1 MKLEIEISDFYLEE
15 EELESGLKEYVKRE
29 VLNEIQ
35 KSIKQK
41 VEDHL
46 TLQIKAEVEKNMYQ
60 QMNLFIKDFIKTGEV
75 KSAIKSGTMV
85 TLEEFVKEKFTS
97 SNGWMS
103 ADETI
108 KKLATQFSSEMK
120 QRYDLLFASQLVA
133 KMHENQMLKD
143 DVAQKLLS
151 NDK

>member
-1 MKLEIEISDFYLEE
+1 MKIEIDISDFYLEE
-15 EELESGLKEYVKRE
+15 EDLETGLKEYVKRE

-60 QMNLFIKDFIKTGEV
+60 QMNLFIKEFIKTGEV
-75 KSAIKSGTMV
+75 KSSVKSGTMV
-85 TLEEFVKEKFTS
+85 NLEEYVKEKFS
-97 SNGWMS
+97 YDSGWGS
-103 ADETI
+103 ANETVKDLA
-108 KKLATQFSSEMK
+108 KKFGTEMK
-120 QRYDLLFASQLVA
+120 QRYDLLFASQLVS

-151 NDK
+151 DNK